1 MLAEKIESRRLPKR
15 KPPYTYQTM
24 QSEDI
29 ENPLVTCYE
38 CNTIW
43 HSTEHERCPHCKRQI
58 GDHWVATEEQTSQF
72 MDTVA
77 LIDEDRMERGS
88 EYETWAFQDHL
99 RRNMPFYNANC
110 RRTIQLCYE
119 VLRAQPMNPKIAFA
133 MEILKEDYLYA
144 PDDVYEEEEY
154 HIWTDEE
161 EYHIWTDEEDL

>member
-77 LIDEDRMERGS
+77 LIDEERMERGS
-88 EYETWAFQDHL
+88 EYETWAFHDHL

-161 EYHIWTDEEDL
+161 YHIWTDEED

>member
-88 EYETWAFQDHL
+88 EYETWAFHDHL

>member
-1 MLAEKIESRRLPKR
+1 
-15 KPPYTYQTM
+15 M

-88 EYETWAFQDHL
+88 EYETWAFHDHL

-161 EYHIWTDEEDL
+161 YHIWTDEED

>member
-15 KPPYTYQTM
+15 KPPYTYHTM

-88 EYETWAFQDHL
+88 EYETWAFHDHL

-161 EYHIWTDEEDL
+161 YHIWTDEED

>member
-1 MLAEKIESRRLPKR
+1 
-15 KPPYTYQTM
+15 M

-43 HSTEHERCPHCKRQI
+43 HSTEHERCPRCKRQI
-58 GDHWVATEEQTSQF
+58 GDHWVATEEQTRQF

-88 EYETWAFQDHL
+88 EYETWAFHDHL

-154 HIWTDEE
+154 HS
-161 EYHIWTDEEDL
+161 WTDEEDLYAPDDMYEDED